1 MMDNATFRESMNA
14 VAVAASKVSAQ
25 EPGIHDLLACLGDLA
40 KENRGLSY
48 QIRDNLFGLIPT
60 EGNSCEKTIGC
71 AKDAVV
77 LSFVVSLGLAIY
89 VEKRFGAYSWLFL
102 VIAFLSFLVSII
114 MLVVIIVNNTNVDS
128 YVAENQM
135 RYEMLVYQYEND
147 IYDNDNDLG
156 KRELMEDIQKWNE
169 DLAYRRK
176 SQDDFWVG
184 IFYPNV
190 HDQFEFIE
198 LK

>member
-1 MMDNATFRESMNA
+1 M
-14 VAVAASKVSAQ
+14 
-25 EPGIHDLLACLGDLA
+25 
-40 KENRGLSY
+40 
-48 QIRDNLFGLIPT
+48 LFWL
-60 EGNSCEKTIGC
+60 
-71 AKDAVV
+71 VV
-77 LSFVVSLGLAIY
+77 LSIVICLGLAVY
-89 VEKRFGAYSWLFL
+89 LEKRFCDYSGPFL
-102 VIAFLSFLVSII
+102 VIAIIGFIVAII
-114 MLVVIIVNNTNVDS
+114 MLIVIIVDNTNVDA

-156 KRELMEDIQKWNE
+156 KRELMEDIQEWNE

>member
-1 MMDNATFRESMNA
+1 MIFWL
-14 VAVAASKVSAQ
+14 V
-25 EPGIHDLLACLGDLA
+25 L
-40 KENRGLSY
+40 
-48 QIRDNLFGLIPT
+48 
-60 EGNSCEKTIGC
+60 
-71 AKDAVV
+71 
-77 LSFVVSLGLAIY
+77 LSFVISLGLAIY
-89 VEKRFGAYSWLFL
+89 VEKRFGDYSWLFL
-102 VIAFLSFLVSII
+102 VITFLSFLVSII
-114 MLVVIIVNNTNVDS
+114 MLVVIIVNNTNVDA

-135 RYEMLVYQYEND
+135 RHEMLVYQYEND

-156 KRELMEDIQKWNE
+156 KRDLMEDIQKWNE

-176 SQDDFWVG
+176 AQDDFWVG

>member
-1 MMDNATFRESMNA
+1 MIFW
-14 VAVAASKVSAQ
+14 
-25 EPGIHDLLACLGDLA
+25 L
-40 KENRGLSY
+40 
-48 QIRDNLFGLIPT
+48 
-60 EGNSCEKTIGC
+60 
-71 AKDAVV
+71 VV
-77 LSFVVSLGLAIY
+77 LSFVISLGLAIY
-89 VEKRFGAYSWLFL
+89 VGKRFGDYSWLFL

-135 RYEMLVYQYEND
+135 RYKMLVYQYEND

-169 DLAYRRK
+169 DLAYHRK
-176 SQDDFWVG
+176 AQDDFWVG

>member
-1 MMDNATFRESMNA
+1 MIFW
-14 VAVAASKVSAQ
+14 
-25 EPGIHDLLACLGDLA
+25 L
-40 KENRGLSY
+40 
-48 QIRDNLFGLIPT
+48 
-60 EGNSCEKTIGC
+60 
-71 AKDAVV
+71 VV

-89 VEKRFGAYSWLFL
+89 VEKRFGDYSWLFL

-114 MLVVIIVNNTNVDS
+114 MLVVIIVNNTNVDA

-156 KRELMEDIQKWNE
+156 KRDLMEDIQEWNE
-169 DLAYRRK
+169 DLAYYREA
-176 SQDDFWVG
+176 QDDFWVG
-184 IFYPNV
+184 IFHPNV
-190 HDQFEFIE
+190 YDQFEFIE

>member
-1 MMDNATFRESMNA
+1 MIFWL
-14 VAVAASKVSAQ
+14 V
-25 EPGIHDLLACLGDLA
+25 L
-40 KENRGLSY
+40 
-48 QIRDNLFGLIPT
+48 
-60 EGNSCEKTIGC
+60 
-71 AKDAVV
+71 
-77 LSFVVSLGLAIY
+77 LSFVISLGLAIY
-89 VEKRFGAYSWLFL
+89 VEKRFGDYSWLFL
-102 VIAFLSFLVSII
+102 VITFLSFLVSII
-114 MLVVIIVNNTNVDS
+114 MLIVIIVNNTNVDA

-156 KRELMEDIQKWNE
+156 KRDLMEDIQEWNE

-176 SQDDFWVG
+176 AQDDFWVG